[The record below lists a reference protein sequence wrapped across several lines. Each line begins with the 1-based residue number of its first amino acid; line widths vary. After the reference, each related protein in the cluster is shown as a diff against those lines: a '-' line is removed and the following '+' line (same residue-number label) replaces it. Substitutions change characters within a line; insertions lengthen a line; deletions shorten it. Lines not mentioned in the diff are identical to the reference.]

1 MANLITAQEVVE
13 LAFAENS
20 NMREE
25 SISDTSIRI
34 AEIKY
39 IRPAFGVM
47 YPLLADKYADFTND
61 YVKPALAYFVK
72 CEIVSSIAID
82 MSNSGVAVA
91 NPQYQSAATDKQ
103 RQRLY
108 DSEMSKAKTLLDF
121 ALEYIATHSEEFP
134 DFSGDAPKKH
144 HRVGGILL
152 GGGTS
157 RNQSASIAGEAFKN
171 EFERLSKD
179 VAGKVDKVEGKGLS
193 TNDFTDTE
201 KAKVAEIEGLKQSIE
216 GKANTNGNYPNM
228 TVGKAQGVVGVSQV
242 QEALTLATKANGNI
256 VIGNLAGQSKEFM
269 PATPSGDPQHY
280 AYEAVGAVWN
290 AATGYWELNELTDIT
305 TVEMRAIY
313 AEANMSTGTTA
324 IQGWFSSTQQR
335 TNICR
340 SRWQASGSL
349 MTSFSNTNALVVASL
364 GTKGFNALPTTINYA
379 FTAAKKLRKI
389 TNDINATNCTSVVS
403 AFSQCAALEEVR
415 IRNLK
420 VSISF
425 SDSPLLSKQSL
436 LYMIENSASGA
447 SFTITLH
454 PDKYEECQMDTE
466 IQDAL
471 AVARENGIN
480 ITLGR

>member
-1 MANLITAQEVVE
+1 
-13 LAFAENS
+13 
-20 NMREE
+20 
-25 SISDTSIRI
+25 
-34 AEIKY
+34 
-39 IRPAFGVM
+39 
-47 YPLLADKYADFTND
+47 
-61 YVKPALAYFVK
+61 
-72 CEIVSSIAID
+72 
-82 MSNSGVAVA
+82 
-91 NPQYQSAATDKQ
+91 
-103 RQRLY
+103 
-108 DSEMSKAKTLLDF
+108 
-121 ALEYIATHSEEFP
+121 
-134 DFSGDAPKKH
+134 
-144 HRVGGILL
+144 
-152 GGGTS
+152 
-157 RNQSASIAGEAFKN
+157 
-171 EFERLSKD
+171 
-179 VAGKVDKVEGKGLS
+179 
-193 TNDFTDTE
+193 
-201 KAKVAEIEGLKQSIE
+201 
-216 GKANTNGNYPNM
+216 
-228 TVGKAQGVVGVSQV
+228 
-242 QEALTLATKANGNI
+242 
-256 VIGNLAGQSKEFM
+256 
-269 PATPSGDPQHY
+269 
-280 AYEAVGAVWN
+280 
-290 AATGYWELNELTDIT
+290 
-305 TVEMRAIY
+305 MRAIY